1 MPDYELKSIHI
12 DLNQDIFEING
23 KSIKGLPI
31 TELNLKFNGSWELDY
46 KIEYFASTEKE
57 LDTEVPSIE
66 IEPIIN
72 RIDSDLKE
80 AIDEKKYLNSASIS

>member
-12 DLNQDIFEING
+12 DLDQGIFEING

-46 KIEYFASTEKE
+46 KTEYFASTEKE
-57 LDTEVPSIE
+57 LDTEVPSLE

-72 RIDSDLKE
+72 QIDS
-80 AIDEKKYLNSASIS
+80 AINDMISKHPK